1 MLLLW
6 LFKDPELTRLAPAVP
21 DEDRFRLLSLDG
33 AVVRLEI
40 ILVGEVGTIFAV
52 KEGGA
57 TGLRCRFPL
66 IMGLVVF
73 SLPSLKPEKINQINV
88 RIKISV
94 QGWPQF

>member
-1 MLLLW
+1 
-6 LFKDPELTRLAPAVP
+6 LAPTAP
-21 DEDRFRLLSLDG
+21 DEERFRLLSLDG

-73 SLPSLKPEKINQINV
+73 SLPSLKPEKIN
-88 RIKISV
+88 
-94 QGWPQF
+94 